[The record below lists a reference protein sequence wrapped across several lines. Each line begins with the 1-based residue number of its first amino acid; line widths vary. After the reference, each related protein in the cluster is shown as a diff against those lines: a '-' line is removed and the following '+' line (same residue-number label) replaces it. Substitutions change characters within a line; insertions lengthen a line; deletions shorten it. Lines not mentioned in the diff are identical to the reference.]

1 MKEAGKKSG
10 VITAAI
16 AALFLWGTS
25 GESAMGDVNGDGAVD
40 AADAS
45 MVLSEY
51 AKGSVQQDT
60 EFSDEQK
67 QKADVTGDGVM
78 DAADASAIISYYAYS
93 STEKAFL
100 SADIYFENLGK
111 L

>member
-1 MKEAGKKSG
+1 MKEAGKKAG

-51 AKGSVQQDT
+51 AKGSVHQET